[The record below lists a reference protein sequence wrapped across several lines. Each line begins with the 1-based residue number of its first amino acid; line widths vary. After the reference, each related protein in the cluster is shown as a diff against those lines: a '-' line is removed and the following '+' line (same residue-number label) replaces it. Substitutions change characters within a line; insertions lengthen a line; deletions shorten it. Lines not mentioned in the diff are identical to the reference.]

1 MHLNILTQRSR
12 RVVLGLVSLGL
23 VLLSSGCSKE
33 IGELPEPATQD
44 LFGRE
49 VSSVQPILRGAL
61 QVPAE
66 QRKVLFD
73 LEHVTRQ
80 RCMAERGFQY
90 RPAVH
95 SGQDEPT
102 RDPLDMELAEKEG
115 YGLLTDEL
123 KSRKT
128 KPPGTSSKIIYNGLS
143 EEDKQAW
150 HKAFEGR
157 SSLTQDSCMDVAAK
171 RAYGS
176 TERDDVFAKVEQLHQ
191 EIAAELEA
199 DKGYQDAHNKWSSCI
214 AEQGFPGDSS
224 SQVAQSIASKAD
236 EEGWSQ
242 ERLNTVQ
249 TKIAVA
255 DVKCTRSSG
264 WVDEWNRVILTAE
277 HVRKDKSE
285 PLLTEW
291 KDLNDPRRHTA

>member
-1 MHLNILTQRSR
+1 MKQNNYSHRSR
-12 RVVLGLVSLGL
+12 RVVLGLASLGL

-33 IGELPEPATQD
+33 IGELPEPATHD

-49 VSSVQPILRGAL
+49 ISSVQPILRGARD
-61 QVPAE
+61 VPAE

-73 LEHVTRQ
+73 LEHEIRQ

-90 RPAVH
+90 KPAVH
-95 SGQDEPT
+95 SGQDKTT

-123 KSRKT
+123 KSRKS
-128 KPPGTSSKIIYNGLS
+128 KPPGTSSKIIYNGQS
-143 EEDKQAW
+143 EKDKQAW
-150 HKAFEGR
+150 HKAFTGR
-157 SSLTQDSCMDVAAK
+157 FSLTQDSCMDVAAK
-171 RAYGS
+171 RAYGT
-176 TERDDVFAKVEQLHQ
+176 TEREDVFAEVEQLYQ
-191 EIAAELEA
+191 EIAAELDA
-199 DKGYQDAHNKWSSCI
+199 DEGYRDARNEWSTCI

-249 TKIAVA
+249 TKVAVA

-264 WVDEWNRVILTAE
+264 WVDERNRAILTAE
-277 HVRKDKSE
+277 HALKDKID
-285 PLLTEW
+285 PVLQEW
-291 KDLNDPRRHTA
+291 KDLNDPRKHTG